1 METTLD
7 LKDNQKYYSS
17 HKRLDSEKEFASWAY
32 IWLMRLSQQ
41 WMKKMMNKISFVGK
55 GILKFHHHHYHSA
68 MKKDGCL
75 QTDSHK
81 R

>member
-7 LKDNQKYYSS
+7 LEDNQKYYSS

-55 GILKFHHHHYHSA
+55 GI
-68 MKKDGCL
+68 
-75 QTDSHK
+75 
-81 R
+81 